1 MARLRVMS
9 VSIAYDGQPVSP
21 PPQPK
26 LMQLWY
32 QKMVAGYFARWLP
45 ANAPVPGRPSM
56 KLITGVN
63 SEMPCAPFAA
73 AWAVV
78 VVTRRGSCGSA
89 AATALVRTEMSLQA
103 QVAGGSSQ
111 M

>member
-9 VSIAYDGQPVSP
+9 VSIAYDGHPVSA

-45 ANAPVPGRPSM
+45 ANAPVPEDVRVLR
-56 KLITGVN
+56 KLQKI
-63 SEMPCAPFAA
+63 
-73 AWAVV
+73 
-78 VVTRRGSCGSA
+78 R
-89 AATALVRTEMSLQA
+89 
-103 QVAGGSSQ
+103 
-111 M
+111 